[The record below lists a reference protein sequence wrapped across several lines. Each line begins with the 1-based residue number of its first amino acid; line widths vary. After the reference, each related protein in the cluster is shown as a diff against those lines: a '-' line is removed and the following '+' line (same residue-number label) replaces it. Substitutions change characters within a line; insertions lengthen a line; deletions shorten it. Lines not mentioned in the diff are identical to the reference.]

1 MKTLKKNLSFYIIL
15 LAISSSFAQNS
26 PFKVDVIGEGKPVLF
41 FPGFTC
47 TAEVYKEALGELS
60 KTNQCH
66 IFTFAGFGGL
76 APIEK
81 PWFPK
86 IKESV
91 KTYIAENKL
100 ENATIVGH
108 SMGGTLALWLAS
120 EESNWFEK
128 LIIVDGLPATGAL
141 MVPNYKS
148 ENMVYDNP
156 FNTRLLE
163 MDSQSFEQM
172 ASQMAN
178 GMSLN
183 KAKQP
188 QIKDWI
194 IQSDRETY
202 VYGYTDLLK
211 LDLREAISNIE
222 TNVVILAATHPYGQ
236 QMVKKTYEGQ
246 YQNLADYTIEYAEG
260 SAHFI
265 MYDKP
270 EWFLEQLNANLK

>member
-1 MKTLKKNLSFYIIL
+1 MPIIK
-15 LAISSSFAQNS
+15 SVN
-26 PFKVDVIGEGKPVLF
+26 GKHPQVSEDCF
-41 FPGFTC
+41 
-47 TAEVYKEALGELS
+47 
-60 KTNQCH
+60 
-66 IFTFAGFGGL
+66 
-76 APIEK
+76 
-81 PWFPK
+81 
-86 IKESV
+86 
-91 KTYIAENKL
+91 IA